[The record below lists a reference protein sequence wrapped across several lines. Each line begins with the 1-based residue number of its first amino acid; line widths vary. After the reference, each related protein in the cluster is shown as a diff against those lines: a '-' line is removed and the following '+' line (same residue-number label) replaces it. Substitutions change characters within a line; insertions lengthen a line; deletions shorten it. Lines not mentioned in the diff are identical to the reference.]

1 MRVFL
6 DACVLFPTVLR
17 EVLIGLAP
25 LYRPLWSGRVLEE
38 WRRAASDRLGADAGA
53 IAAAEIA
60 VLRDLFGDASDT
72 DAAEPDGPARARL
85 AALETMALPDE
96 GDRHVIASAI
106 AGGADIIVTENRR
119 DFPARVMRQLDLR
132 VISPDEFIAELAR
145 RDQPAVIKAA
155 RETLQRARDL
165 GGDVQPR
172 ALFKRARLPRLARL
186 IAAQGGD

>member
-38 WRRAASDRLGADAGA
+38 WRRAAADRLGPDAGA

-60 VLRDLFGDASDT
+60 VLRDLFRDSDT

-85 AALETMALPDE
+85 AAFETMALPDE

-106 AGGADIIVTENRR
+106 AGGAVMIVTENRR
-119 DFPARVMRQLDLR
+119 DFPARIMRQLDLR